1 MKKDQ
6 IFILKDRGVLLISGQ
21 DSKDFLQNLVTN
33 DINKVTETQSCF
45 SSLLTPQGKYLF
57 DFMIVKHKD
66 GYFLDCELN
75 QINGL
80 INRLNVY
87 KLNSKIE
94 ISNLSHKFQ
103 VTVISNEKFISIN
116 NSKNHEGTTITYR
129 DDPFFIDPR
138 NKKLG
143 ARGIVNLEKLYL
155 SIKKL
160 DLKLEDSKNYYEL
173 SYNLGIAQINTKN
186 LQEKIFGL
194 ECNFEELNGIDFKK
208 GCYVGQENTARIKL
222 KNKLSKRLFPIQ
234 LIEGELKDEIIK
246 YNDQELGKVLIK
258 NKFPFASIKY
268 LNENFDEKNEFN
280 CGNAKIKIIKYN
292 ISYFLIFGTSSDIL
306 LSQNQL

>member
-94 ISNLSHKFQ
+94 ITNLSHKFQ
-103 VTVISNEKFISIN
+103 VTVMSNEKFISIN

-160 DLKLEDSKNYYEL
+160 ELKLEDSKNYYEL

-208 GCYVGQENTARIKL
+208 GCYVGQENTARMKL
-222 KNKLSKRLFPIQ
+222 KNKVRKKLFAIKSNDK
-234 LIEGELKDEIIK
+234 LKIGSDINFNSIKIGQIVIDEP
-246 YNDQELGKVLIK
+246 YPFGLIK
-258 NKFPFASIKY
+258 IVDPDFSEYKDKDLLINDSKS
-268 LNENFDEKNEFN
+268 
-280 CGNAKIKIIKYN
+280 KII
-292 ISYFLIFGTSSDIL
+292 
-306 LSQNQL
+306 Q

>member
-6 IFILKDRGVLLISGQ
+6 IFILKDRGVLSISGQ

-33 DINKVTETQSCF
+33 DINKVTDTQSCF

-57 DFMIVKHKD
+57 DFMIVKNKD
-66 GYFLDCELN
+66 GYFIDCELN

-80 INRLNVY
+80 IKRLNVY

-94 ISNLSHKFQ
+94 ITNLSHKFQ
-103 VTVISNEKFISIN
+103 VVVISNEKFLLIN
-116 NSKNHEGTTITYR
+116 NSKNQEGATITYR

-138 NKKLG
+138 NKGLG
-143 ARGIVNLEKLYL
+143 ARGIVSLEKLYL

-160 DLKLEDSKNYYEL
+160 ELKLEDSKNYYEL

-186 LQEKIFGL
+186 LQEKVFGL

-208 GCYVGQENTARIKL
+208 GCYVGQENTARMKL
-222 KNKLSKRLFPIQ
+222 KNKLRKKLFAVKSK
-234 LIEGELKDEIIK
+234 EKLKVGSDINYNSVKIGQIVIDEP
-246 YNDQELGKVLIK
+246 YPFGLIK
-258 NKFPFASIKY
+258 IVDPDFSEYKDKDLLINDSKS
-268 LNENFDEKNEFN
+268 
-280 CGNAKIKIIKYN
+280 KIIK
-292 ISYFLIFGTSSDIL
+292 
-306 LSQNQL
+306 

>member
-21 DSKDFLQNLVTN
+21 DSKGFLQNLVTN

-80 INRLNVY
+80 IKRLNVY

-94 ISNLSHKFQ
+94 ITNLSHKFQ
-103 VTVISNEKFISIN
+103 VTVMSNEKFISIN

-160 DLKLEDSKNYYEL
+160 ELKLEDSKNYYEL

-208 GCYVGQENTARIKL
+208 GCYVGQENTARMKL
-222 KNKLSKRLFPIQ
+222 KNKTRKKLFPIYSK
-234 LIEGELKDEIIK
+234 ENLKIGSDLT
-246 YNDQELGKVLIK
+246 YNNNVVGKVLI
-258 NKFPFASIKY
+258 NEPYPFALIKM
-268 LNENFDEKNEFN
+268 FDPDLKSFKNEIL
-280 CGNAKIKIIKYN
+280 KSEN
-292 ISYFLIFGTSSDIL
+292 ISTKLIEPK
-306 LSQNQL
+306 

>member
-33 DINKVTETQSCF
+33 DINKVTKTQSCF

-94 ISNLSHKFQ
+94 ITNLSHKFQ
-103 VTVISNEKFISIN
+103 VVVISNEKFLSIN
-116 NSKNHEGTTITYR
+116 NSKNQEGATIAYR

-138 NKKLG
+138 NKELG

-160 DLKLEDSKNYYEL
+160 ELKLEDSKNYYEL

-208 GCYVGQENTARIKL
+208 GCYVGQENTARMKL
-222 KNKLSKRLFPIQ
+222 KNKVRKKLFAIKSNDK
-234 LIEGELKDEIIK
+234 LKIGSDINFNSIKIGQIVIDEP
-246 YNDQELGKVLIK
+246 YPFGLIK
-258 NKFPFASIKY
+258 IVDPDFSEYKDKDLLINDSKS
-268 LNENFDEKNEFN
+268 
-280 CGNAKIKIIKYN
+280 KII
-292 ISYFLIFGTSSDIL
+292 
-306 LSQNQL
+306 Q

>member
-33 DINKVTETQSCF
+33 DINKVTDTQSCF

-87 KLNSKIE
+87 KLNSKIDIE
-94 ISNLSHKFQ
+94 NLSHKFQ
-103 VTVISNEKFISIN
+103 VVVISNEKFLSIN
-116 NSKNHEGTTITYR
+116 NSKNQEGATIAYR

-138 NKKLG
+138 NKELG
-143 ARGIVNLEKLYL
+143 ARGIVSLEKLYL

-160 DLKLEDSKNYYEL
+160 ELKLEDPKKYYEL

-186 LQEKIFGL
+186 LQEKVFGL

-208 GCYVGQENTARIKL
+208 GCYVGQENTARMKL
-222 KNKLSKRLFPIQ
+222 KNKLRKKLFAVKSK
-234 LIEGELKDEIIK
+234 EKLKVGSDIN
-246 YNDQELGKVLIK
+246 YNSVKIGQIVIDDPYPFGLIK
-258 NKFPFASIKY
+258 IVDPDFSEYKDKDLLINDSKS
-268 LNENFDEKNEFN
+268 
-280 CGNAKIKIIKYN
+280 KIIK
-292 ISYFLIFGTSSDIL
+292 
-306 LSQNQL
+306 

>member
-94 ISNLSHKFQ
+94 ITNLSHKFQ
-103 VTVISNEKFISIN
+103 VTVMSNEKFISIN
-116 NSKNHEGTTITYR
+116 NSKNHEGTTVTYR

-208 GCYVGQENTARIKL
+208 GCYVGQENTARMKL
-222 KNKLSKRLFPIQ
+222 KNKVRKKLFAIKSNDKLKIGSDINFNSIKIGQ
-234 LIEGELKDEIIK
+234 ILIDEP
-246 YNDQELGKVLIK
+246 YPFGLIK
-258 NKFPFASIKY
+258 IVDPDFSEYKDKDLLINDSKS
-268 LNENFDEKNEFN
+268 
-280 CGNAKIKIIKYN
+280 KII
-292 ISYFLIFGTSSDIL
+292 
-306 LSQNQL
+306 Q

>member
-94 ISNLSHKFQ
+94 ITNLSHKFQ

-160 DLKLEDSKNYYEL
+160 ELKLEDSKNYYEL

-208 GCYVGQENTARIKL
+208 GCYVGQENTARMKL
-222 KNKLSKRLFPIQ
+222 KNKIRKKLFAIKSNDK
-234 LIEGELKDEIIK
+234 LKIGSDINFNSIKIGQIVIDEP
-246 YNDQELGKVLIK
+246 YPFGLIK
-258 NKFPFASIKY
+258 IVDPDFSEYKDKDLLINDSKS
-268 LNENFDEKNEFN
+268 
-280 CGNAKIKIIKYN
+280 KII
-292 ISYFLIFGTSSDIL
+292 
-306 LSQNQL
+306 Q

>member
-57 DFMIVKHKD
+57 EFMIVKHKD

-94 ISNLSHKFQ
+94 IENLSHKFQ
-103 VTVISNEKFISIN
+103 VVVISNEKFLSIN
-116 NSKNHEGTTITYR
+116 NSKNQEGATIAYR

-138 NKKLG
+138 NKELG
-143 ARGIVNLEKLYL
+143 ARGIVSLEKLYL

-160 DLKLEDSKNYYEL
+160 ELKLEDPKNYYEL

-186 LQEKIFGL
+186 LQEKVFGL

-208 GCYVGQENTARIKL
+208 GCYVGQENTARMKL
-222 KNKLSKRLFPIQ
+222 KNKLRKKLFAVKSK
-234 LIEGELKDEIIK
+234 EKLKVGSDINYNSVKIGQIVIDEP
-246 YNDQELGKVLIK
+246 YPFGLIK
-258 NKFPFASIKY
+258 IVDPDFSEYKDKDLLINDSKS
-268 LNENFDEKNEFN
+268 
-280 CGNAKIKIIKYN
+280 KIIK
-292 ISYFLIFGTSSDIL
+292 
-306 LSQNQL
+306 

>member
-66 GYFLDCELN
+66 GYFIDCELN

-94 ISNLSHKFQ
+94 IENLSHKFQ
-103 VTVISNEKFISIN
+103 VVVISNEKFLSIN
-116 NSKNHEGTTITYR
+116 SSKNQEGATIAYR

-138 NKKLG
+138 NKELG
-143 ARGIVNLEKLYL
+143 ARGIVSLEKLYL

-160 DLKLEDSKNYYEL
+160 ELKLEDPKNYYEL

-186 LQEKIFGL
+186 LQEKVFGL

-208 GCYVGQENTARIKL
+208 GCYVGQENTARMKL
-222 KNKLSKRLFPIQ
+222 KNKLRKKLFAVKSK
-234 LIEGELKDEIIK
+234 EKLKVGSDINYNSVKIGQIVIDEP
-246 YNDQELGKVLIK
+246 YPFGLIK
-258 NKFPFASIKY
+258 IVDPDFSEYKDKDLLINDSKS
-268 LNENFDEKNEFN
+268 
-280 CGNAKIKIIKYN
+280 KIIK
-292 ISYFLIFGTSSDIL
+292 
-306 LSQNQL
+306 

>member
-6 IFILKDRGVLLISGQ
+6 IFLLKDRGVLLIAGP
-21 DSKDFLQNLVTN
+21 DSKDFLQNLVSN
-33 DINKVTETQSCF
+33 DVNKVTDTQSCF

-80 INRLNVY
+80 INRLGVY

-103 VTVISNEKFISIN
+103 VTVISNEKFLSIN
-116 NSKNHEGTTITYR
+116 NSKNHEGATITYR

-143 ARGIVNLEKLYL
+143 ARGIVNLEKIYL

-160 DLKLEDSKNYYEL
+160 ELKPEDSKNYYEL

-186 LQEKIFGL
+186 LQEKVFGL

-208 GCYVGQENTARIKL
+208 GCYVGQENTARMKL
-222 KNKLSKRLFPIQ
+222 KNKVRKKLFAIKSKDKLKIGSDINFNNIKIGQ
-234 LIEGELKDEIIK
+234 ILIDEP
-246 YNDQELGKVLIK
+246 Y
-258 NKFPFASIKY
+258 PFG
-268 LNENFDEKNEFN
+268 L
-280 CGNAKIKIIKYN
+280 IKIIDPDLSEYKDKDL
-292 ISYFLIFGTSSDIL
+292 LINDSKSKII
-306 LSQNQL
+306 Q

>member
-66 GYFLDCELN
+66 GYFIDCELN

-94 ISNLSHKFQ
+94 IENLSHKFQ
-103 VTVISNEKFISIN
+103 VVVISNEKFLSIN
-116 NSKNHEGTTITYR
+116 SSKNQEGATIAYR

-138 NKKLG
+138 NKELG
-143 ARGIVNLEKLYL
+143 ARGIVSLEKLYL

-160 DLKLEDSKNYYEL
+160 ELKLEDPKNYYEL

-186 LQEKIFGL
+186 LQEKVFGL

-208 GCYVGQENTARIKL
+208 GCYVGQENTARMKL
-222 KNKLSKRLFPIQ
+222 KNKLRKKLFAVKSN
-234 LIEGELKDEIIK
+234 EKLKVGSDINYNSVKIGQIVIDEP
-246 YNDQELGKVLIK
+246 YPFGLIK
-258 NKFPFASIKY
+258 IVDPDFSEYKDKDLLINDSKS
-268 LNENFDEKNEFN
+268 
-280 CGNAKIKIIKYN
+280 KIIK
-292 ISYFLIFGTSSDIL
+292 
-306 LSQNQL
+306 

>member
-21 DSKDFLQNLVTN
+21 DSKNFLQNLVTN
-33 DINKVTETQSCF
+33 DVNKVTETQSCF

-94 ISNLSHKFQ
+94 ITNLSHKFQ

-116 NSKNHEGTTITYR
+116 ASQNHEGTTIYYR

-160 DLKLEDSKNYYEL
+160 KLKLEDSKNYYEL

-208 GCYVGQENTARIKL
+208 GCYVGQENTARMKL
-222 KNKLSKRLFPIQ
+222 KNKVRKKLFAIKSNNKLKIGSDINFNSIKIGQ
-234 LIEGELKDEIIK
+234 ILIDEP
-246 YNDQELGKVLIK
+246 YPFGLIK
-258 NKFPFASIKY
+258 IVDPDFSEYKDKDLLINDSKS
-268 LNENFDEKNEFN
+268 
-280 CGNAKIKIIKYN
+280 KII
-292 ISYFLIFGTSSDIL
+292 
-306 LSQNQL
+306 Q

>member
-94 ISNLSHKFQ
+94 ITNLSHKFQ
-103 VTVISNEKFISIN
+103 VVVISNEKFISIN
-116 NSKNHEGTTITYR
+116 NSKNQEGATIAYR

-138 NKKLG
+138 NKELG

-160 DLKLEDSKNYYEL
+160 ELKLEDPKNYYEL

-186 LQEKIFGL
+186 LQEKVFGL

-208 GCYVGQENTARIKL
+208 GCYVGQENTARMKL
-222 KNKLSKRLFPIQ
+222 KNKLRKKLFAVKSK
-234 LIEGELKDEIIK
+234 EKLKVGSDINYNSVKIGQIVIDEP
-246 YNDQELGKVLIK
+246 YPFGLIK
-258 NKFPFASIKY
+258 IVDPDFSEYKDKDLLINDSKS
-268 LNENFDEKNEFN
+268 
-280 CGNAKIKIIKYN
+280 KIIK
-292 ISYFLIFGTSSDIL
+292 
-306 LSQNQL
+306 

>member
-45 SSLLTPQGKYLF
+45 SSLLTPQGEYLF

-94 ISNLSHKFQ
+94 ITNLSHKFQ
-103 VTVISNEKFISIN
+103 VVVISNEKFLSIN
-116 NSKNHEGTTITYR
+116 NSKNQEGATIAYR

-160 DLKLEDSKNYYEL
+160 ELKLEDSKNYYEL

-186 LQEKIFGL
+186 LQEKVFGL

-208 GCYVGQENTARIKL
+208 GCYVGQENTARMKL
-222 KNKLSKRLFPIQ
+222 KNKVRKKLFAIKSKDKLKIGSDINFNNIKIGQ
-234 LIEGELKDEIIK
+234 ILIDEP
-246 YNDQELGKVLIK
+246 Y
-258 NKFPFASIKY
+258 PFG
-268 LNENFDEKNEFN
+268 L
-280 CGNAKIKIIKYN
+280 IKIIDPDLSEYKDKDL
-292 ISYFLIFGTSSDIL
+292 LINDSKSKII
-306 LSQNQL
+306 Q

>member
-94 ISNLSHKFQ
+94 IENLSHKFQ
-103 VTVISNEKFISIN
+103 VVVISNEKFLSIN
-116 NSKNHEGTTITYR
+116 NSKNQEGATIAYR

-138 NKKLG
+138 NKELG
-143 ARGIVNLEKLYL
+143 ARGIVSLEKLYL

-160 DLKLEDSKNYYEL
+160 ELKLEDPKNYYEL

-186 LQEKIFGL
+186 LQEKVFGL

-208 GCYVGQENTARIKL
+208 GCYVGQENTARMKL
-222 KNKLSKRLFPIQ
+222 KNKLRKKLFAVKSK
-234 LIEGELKDEIIK
+234 EKLKVGSDINYNSVKIGQIVIDEP
-246 YNDQELGKVLIK
+246 YPFGLIK
-258 NKFPFASIKY
+258 IVDPDFSEYKDKDLLINDSKS
-268 LNENFDEKNEFN
+268 
-280 CGNAKIKIIKYN
+280 KII
-292 ISYFLIFGTSSDIL
+292 
-306 LSQNQL
+306 Q

>member
-66 GYFLDCELN
+66 CYFLDCELN

-94 ISNLSHKFQ
+94 ITNLSHKFQ

-160 DLKLEDSKNYYEL
+160 KLKLEDSKNYYEL

-208 GCYVGQENTARIKL
+208 GCYVGQENTARMKL
-222 KNKLSKRLFPIQ
+222 KNKVRKKLFAIKSNDK
-234 LIEGELKDEIIK
+234 LKIGSDINFNSIKIGQIVIDEP
-246 YNDQELGKVLIK
+246 YPFGLIK
-258 NKFPFASIKY
+258 IVDPDFSEYKDKDLLISDSKS
-268 LNENFDEKNEFN
+268 
-280 CGNAKIKIIKYN
+280 KII
-292 ISYFLIFGTSSDIL
+292 
-306 LSQNQL
+306 Q

>member
-94 ISNLSHKFQ
+94 ITNLSHKFQ
-103 VTVISNEKFISIN
+103 VTVMSNEKFISIN
-116 NSKNHEGTTITYR
+116 NSKNLEGTTITYR

-160 DLKLEDSKNYYEL
+160 ELKLEDSKNYYEL

-208 GCYVGQENTARIKL
+208 GCYVGQENTARMKL
-222 KNKLSKRLFPIQ
+222 KNKVRKKLFAIKSNNK
-234 LIEGELKDEIIK
+234 LKIGSDINFNSIKIGQIVIDEP
-246 YNDQELGKVLIK
+246 YPFGLIK
-258 NKFPFASIKY
+258 IVDPDFSEYKDKDLLINDSKS
-268 LNENFDEKNEFN
+268 
-280 CGNAKIKIIKYN
+280 KII
-292 ISYFLIFGTSSDIL
+292 
-306 LSQNQL
+306 Q

>member
-80 INRLNVY
+80 INRLGVY

-94 ISNLSHKFQ
+94 ITNLSHKFQ
-103 VTVISNEKFISIN
+103 VTVISNEKFLSIN
-116 NSKNHEGTTITYR
+116 NSKNQEGATIAYR

-138 NKKLG
+138 NKELG

-160 DLKLEDSKNYYEL
+160 ELKLEDSKNYYEL

-186 LQEKIFGL
+186 LQEKVFGL

-208 GCYVGQENTARIKL
+208 GCYVGQENTARMKL
-222 KNKLSKRLFPIQ
+222 KNKLRKKLFAVKSK
-234 LIEGELKDEIIK
+234 EKLKVGSDIN
-246 YNDQELGKVLIK
+246 YNSVKIGQIVIDDPYPFGLIK
-258 NKFPFASIKY
+258 IVDPDFSEYKDKDLLINDSKS
-268 LNENFDEKNEFN
+268 
-280 CGNAKIKIIKYN
+280 KIIK
-292 ISYFLIFGTSSDIL
+292 
-306 LSQNQL
+306 

>member
-94 ISNLSHKFQ
+94 ITNLSHKFQ

-208 GCYVGQENTARIKL
+208 GCYVGQENTARMKL
-222 KNKLSKRLFPIQ
+222 KNKVRKKLFAIKSNDK
-234 LIEGELKDEIIK
+234 LKIGSDINFNSIKIGQIVIDEP
-246 YNDQELGKVLIK
+246 YPFGLIK
-258 NKFPFASIKY
+258 IVDPDFSEYKDKDLLINDSKS
-268 LNENFDEKNEFN
+268 
-280 CGNAKIKIIKYN
+280 KII
-292 ISYFLIFGTSSDIL
+292 
-306 LSQNQL
+306 Q

>member
-6 IFILKDRGVLLISGQ
+6 IFLLKDRGVLLIAGP
-21 DSKDFLQNLVTN
+21 DSKDFLQNLVSN
-33 DINKVTETQSCF
+33 DVNKVTDTQSCF

-80 INRLNVY
+80 INRLGVY

-94 ISNLSHKFQ
+94 ITNLSHKFQ
-103 VTVISNEKFISIN
+103 VTVISNEKFLSIN
-116 NSKNHEGTTITYR
+116 NSKNHEGATITYR

-143 ARGIVNLEKLYL
+143 ARGIVNLEKIYL

-160 DLKLEDSKNYYEL
+160 ELKPEDSKNYYEL

-186 LQEKIFGL
+186 LQEKVFGL

-208 GCYVGQENTARIKL
+208 GCYVGQENTARMKL
-222 KNKLSKRLFPIQ
+222 KNKVRKKLFAIKSKDKLKIGSDINFNNIKIGQ
-234 LIEGELKDEIIK
+234 ILIDEP
-246 YNDQELGKVLIK
+246 Y
-258 NKFPFASIKY
+258 PFG
-268 LNENFDEKNEFN
+268 L
-280 CGNAKIKIIKYN
+280 IKIIDPDLSEYKDKDL
-292 ISYFLIFGTSSDIL
+292 LINDSKSKII
-306 LSQNQL
+306 Q

>member
-94 ISNLSHKFQ
+94 ITNLSHKFQ

-116 NSKNHEGTTITYR
+116 NSKNHEGTTTTYR

-160 DLKLEDSKNYYEL
+160 ELKLEDSKNYYEL

-208 GCYVGQENTARIKL
+208 GCYVGQENTARMKL
-222 KNKLSKRLFPIQ
+222 KNKIRKKLFAIKSNDK
-234 LIEGELKDEIIK
+234 LKIGSDINFNSIKIGQIVIDEP
-246 YNDQELGKVLIK
+246 YPFGLIK
-258 NKFPFASIKY
+258 IVDPDFSEYKDKDLLINDSKS
-268 LNENFDEKNEFN
+268 
-280 CGNAKIKIIKYN
+280 KII
-292 ISYFLIFGTSSDIL
+292 
-306 LSQNQL
+306 Q

>member
-94 ISNLSHKFQ
+94 ITNLSHKFQ
-103 VTVISNEKFISIN
+103 VVVISNEKFISIN

-160 DLKLEDSKNYYEL
+160 ELKLEDSKNYYEL

-208 GCYVGQENTARIKL
+208 GCYVGQENTARMKL
-222 KNKLSKRLFPIQ
+222 KNKVRKKLFAIKSNDK
-234 LIEGELKDEIIK
+234 LKIGSDINFNSIKIGQIVIDEP
-246 YNDQELGKVLIK
+246 YPFGLIK
-258 NKFPFASIKY
+258 IVDPDFSEYKDKDLLINDSKS
-268 LNENFDEKNEFN
+268 
-280 CGNAKIKIIKYN
+280 KII
-292 ISYFLIFGTSSDIL
+292 
-306 LSQNQL
+306 Q

>member
-94 ISNLSHKFQ
+94 ITNLSHKYQ

-116 NSKNHEGTTITYR
+116 NSKNHEGATITYR

-160 DLKLEDSKNYYEL
+160 ELKLEDSKNYYEL

-208 GCYVGQENTARIKL
+208 GCYVGQENTARMKL
-222 KNKLSKRLFPIQ
+222 KNKVRKKLFAIKSNDK
-234 LIEGELKDEIIK
+234 LKIGSDINFNSIKIGQIVIDEP
-246 YNDQELGKVLIK
+246 YPFGLIK
-258 NKFPFASIKY
+258 IVDPDFSEYKDKDLLINDSKS
-268 LNENFDEKNEFN
+268 
-280 CGNAKIKIIKYN
+280 KII
-292 ISYFLIFGTSSDIL
+292 
-306 LSQNQL
+306 Q

>member
-66 GYFLDCELN
+66 GYFIDCELN

-94 ISNLSHKFQ
+94 IENLSHKFQ
-103 VTVISNEKFISIN
+103 VVVISNEKFLSIN
-116 NSKNHEGTTITYR
+116 NSKNQEGATIAYR
-129 DDPFFIDPR
+129 NDPFFIDPR
-138 NKKLG
+138 NKELG
-143 ARGIVNLEKLYL
+143 ARGIVSLEKLYL

-160 DLKLEDSKNYYEL
+160 ELKLEDPKNYYEL

-186 LQEKIFGL
+186 LQEKVFGL

-208 GCYVGQENTARIKL
+208 GCYVGQENTARMKL
-222 KNKLSKRLFPIQ
+222 KNKLRKKLFAVKSK
-234 LIEGELKDEIIK
+234 EKLKVGSDINYNSVKIGQIVIDEP
-246 YNDQELGKVLIK
+246 YPFGLIK
-258 NKFPFASIKY
+258 IVDPDFSEYKDKDLLINDSKS
-268 LNENFDEKNEFN
+268 
-280 CGNAKIKIIKYN
+280 KIIK
-292 ISYFLIFGTSSDIL
+292 
-306 LSQNQL
+306 

>member
-94 ISNLSHKFQ
+94 ITNLSHKFQ
-103 VTVISNEKFISIN
+103 VTVMSNEKFISIN
-116 NSKNHEGTTITYR
+116 NSKNLEGTTITYR

-160 DLKLEDSKNYYEL
+160 ELKLEDSRNYYEL

-208 GCYVGQENTARIKL
+208 GCYVGQENTARMKL
-222 KNKLSKRLFPIQ
+222 KNKVRKKLFAIKSNDK
-234 LIEGELKDEIIK
+234 LKIGSDINFNSIKIGQIVIDEP
-246 YNDQELGKVLIK
+246 YPFGLIK
-258 NKFPFASIKY
+258 IVDPDFSEYKDKDLLINDSKS
-268 LNENFDEKNEFN
+268 
-280 CGNAKIKIIKYN
+280 KII
-292 ISYFLIFGTSSDIL
+292 
-306 LSQNQL
+306 Q

>member
-94 ISNLSHKFQ
+94 ITNLSHKFQ

-116 NSKNHEGTTITYR
+116 NSKNHEGTTTTYR

-160 DLKLEDSKNYYEL
+160 ELKLEDSKNYYEL

-208 GCYVGQENTARIKL
+208 GCYVGQENTARMKL
-222 KNKLSKRLFPIQ
+222 KNKVRKKLFAIKSNDK
-234 LIEGELKDEIIK
+234 LKIGSDINFNSIKIGQIVIDEP
-246 YNDQELGKVLIK
+246 YPFGLIK
-258 NKFPFASIKY
+258 IVDPDFSEYKDKDLLINDSKS
-268 LNENFDEKNEFN
+268 
-280 CGNAKIKIIKYN
+280 KII
-292 ISYFLIFGTSSDIL
+292 
-306 LSQNQL
+306 Q

>member
-21 DSKDFLQNLVTN
+21 DSKNFLQNLVTN

-94 ISNLSHKFQ
+94 ITNLSHKFQ

-116 NSKNHEGTTITYR
+116 NSKNLEGTTITYR

-160 DLKLEDSKNYYEL
+160 ELKLEDSKNYYEL

-208 GCYVGQENTARIKL
+208 GCYVGQENTARMKL
-222 KNKLSKRLFPIQ
+222 KNKVRKKLFAIKSNDK
-234 LIEGELKDEIIK
+234 LKIGSDINFNSIKIGQIVIDEP
-246 YNDQELGKVLIK
+246 YPFGLIK
-258 NKFPFASIKY
+258 IVDPDFSEYKDKDLLINDSKS
-268 LNENFDEKNEFN
+268 
-280 CGNAKIKIIKYN
+280 KII
-292 ISYFLIFGTSSDIL
+292 
-306 LSQNQL
+306 Q

>member
-94 ISNLSHKFQ
+94 ITNLSHKFQ

-208 GCYVGQENTARIKL
+208 GCYVGQENTARMKL
-222 KNKLSKRLFPIQ
+222 KNKVRKKLFAIKSNNK
-234 LIEGELKDEIIK
+234 LKIGSDINFNSIKIGQIVIDEP
-246 YNDQELGKVLIK
+246 YPFGLIK
-258 NKFPFASIKY
+258 IVDPDFSEYKDKDLLINDSKS
-268 LNENFDEKNEFN
+268 
-280 CGNAKIKIIKYN
+280 KII
-292 ISYFLIFGTSSDIL
+292 
-306 LSQNQL
+306 Q

>member
-6 IFILKDRGVLLISGQ
+6 IFILKDRGVLSISGQ

-33 DINKVTETQSCF
+33 DINKVTDTQSCF

-57 DFMIVKHKD
+57 DFMIVKNKD
-66 GYFLDCELN
+66 GYFIDCELN

-80 INRLNVY
+80 IKRLNVY

-94 ISNLSHKFQ
+94 ITNLSHKFQ
-103 VTVISNEKFISIN
+103 VVVISNEKFLLIN
-116 NSKNHEGTTITYR
+116 NSKNQEGATITYR

-138 NKKLG
+138 NKGLG
-143 ARGIVNLEKLYL
+143 ARGIVSLEKLYL

-160 DLKLEDSKNYYEL
+160 ELKLEDSKNYYEL

-186 LQEKIFGL
+186 LQEKVFGL

-208 GCYVGQENTARIKL
+208 GCYVGQENTARMKL
-222 KNKLSKRLFPIQ
+222 KNKIRKKLFAVKSN
-234 LIEGELKDEIIK
+234 EKLKIGSDINYNSIKIGQIVIDEP
-246 YNDQELGKVLIK
+246 YPFGLIK
-258 NKFPFASIKY
+258 IVDPDFSEYKDKDLFINDSKS
-268 LNENFDEKNEFN
+268 
-280 CGNAKIKIIKYN
+280 KIIK
-292 ISYFLIFGTSSDIL
+292 
-306 LSQNQL
+306 

>member
-94 ISNLSHKFQ
+94 ITNLSHKFQ
-103 VTVISNEKFISIN
+103 VTVMSNEKFISIN
-116 NSKNHEGTTITYR
+116 NSKNLEGTTITYR

-143 ARGIVNLEKLYL
+143 ARGIVNLEKLYI

-160 DLKLEDSKNYYEL
+160 ELKLEDSRNYYEL

-208 GCYVGQENTARIKL
+208 GCYVGQENTARMKL
-222 KNKLSKRLFPIQ
+222 KNKVRKKLFAIKSNDK
-234 LIEGELKDEIIK
+234 LKIGSDINFNSIKIGQIVIDEP
-246 YNDQELGKVLIK
+246 YPFGLIK
-258 NKFPFASIKY
+258 IVDPDFSEYKDKDLLISDSKS
-268 LNENFDEKNEFN
+268 
-280 CGNAKIKIIKYN
+280 KII
-292 ISYFLIFGTSSDIL
+292 
-306 LSQNQL
+306 Q

>member
-94 ISNLSHKFQ
+94 IENLSHKFQ
-103 VTVISNEKFISIN
+103 VVVISNEKFLSIN
-116 NSKNHEGTTITYR
+116 NSKNQEGATIAYR

-138 NKKLG
+138 NKELG
-143 ARGIVNLEKLYL
+143 ARGIVSLEKLYL

-160 DLKLEDSKNYYEL
+160 ELKLEDPKNYYEL

-186 LQEKIFGL
+186 LQEKVFGL

-208 GCYVGQENTARIKL
+208 GCYVGQENTARMKL
-222 KNKLSKRLFPIQ
+222 KNKLRKKLFAVKSK
-234 LIEGELKDEIIK
+234 EKLKVGSDINYNSVKIGQIVIDEP
-246 YNDQELGKVLIK
+246 YPFGLIK
-258 NKFPFASIKY
+258 IVDPDFSEYKDKDLLINDSKS
-268 LNENFDEKNEFN
+268 
-280 CGNAKIKIIKYN
+280 KIIK
-292 ISYFLIFGTSSDIL
+292 
-306 LSQNQL
+306 

>member
-57 DFMIVKHKD
+57 DFMLVKHKD
-66 GYFLDCELN
+66 GYFIDCELN

-94 ISNLSHKFQ
+94 IENLSHKFQ
-103 VTVISNEKFISIN
+103 VVVISNEKFLSIN
-116 NSKNHEGTTITYR
+116 NSKNQEGATIAYR

-160 DLKLEDSKNYYEL
+160 ELKLEDSKNYYEL

-186 LQEKIFGL
+186 LQEKVFGL
-194 ECNFEELNGIDFKK
+194 ECNFEELKGIDFKK
-208 GCYVGQENTARIKL
+208 GCYVGQENTARMKL
-222 KNKLSKRLFPIQ
+222 KNKLRRKLVP
-234 LIEGELKDEIIK
+234 LKSDKKLKAGSDVNYKDIK
-246 YNDQELGKVLIK
+246 IGKVLIGEPY
-258 NKFPFASIKY
+258 PFA
-268 LNENFDEKNEFN
+268 L
-280 CGNAKIKIIKYN
+280 IKIVDPDFSEFRDKEV
-292 ISYFLIFGTSSDIL
+292 LIENTKSKII
-306 LSQNQL
+306 